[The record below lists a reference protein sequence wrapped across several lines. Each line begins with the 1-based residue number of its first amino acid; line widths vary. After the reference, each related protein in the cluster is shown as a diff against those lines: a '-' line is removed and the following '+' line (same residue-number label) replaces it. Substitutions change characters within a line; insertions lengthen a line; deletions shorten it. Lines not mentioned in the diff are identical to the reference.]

1 MKGGRLQSANGS
13 GIIERQSLIR
23 EEGERDGDR
32 IHLPQD
38 RLARG
43 FAMTI
48 ATSRQQ
54 ALNTVELCSKYFRR
68 SEAMKAVRIHR
79 FGGPEV
85 LNYEEVALP
94 EPGAGQAR
102 VKIEAIGVNF
112 IDIYQRSGLYPGP
125 LPAVVGQEAAG
136 EVDAVG
142 PGVTDVQVGQRVA
155 YTSKPGAYTE
165 YAVVEA
171 RALVP
176 LPEGIDTRT
185 AAAVMLQGM
194 TAHYLAMSTYPLKQG
209 ETALV
214 QAAAGGV
221 GLLLVQVARR
231 QGARVI
237 GTVSTEEKARLAR
250 EAGTDEIIL
259 YTQTDF
265 AQETRRLTGG
275 AGAHVVYD
283 SVGKTTFEG
292 SLDSLRP
299 RGYLVLFGQSSGPVP
314 PVDPHVLNLKGSLF
328 LTRPTLVNYIAT
340 REELLWRSGD
350 LFRWI
355 KDGELKVRI
364 DRTFPLSAA
373 AEAHRYLE
381 GRQSRGKVLLI
392 P

>member
-1 MKGGRLQSANGS
+1 MKA
-13 GIIERQSLIR
+13 I
-23 EEGERDGDR
+23 R
-32 IHLPQD
+32 IH
-38 RLARG
+38 
-43 FAMTI
+43 T
-48 ATSRQQ
+48 
-54 ALNTVELCSKYFRR
+54 
-68 SEAMKAVRIHR
+68 

-85 LNYEEVALP
+85 LSYEEVALA

-102 VKIEAIGVNF
+102 VKIEAIGVNYT
-112 IDIYQRSGLYPGP
+112 DTYQRSGLYPVQ
-125 LPAVVGQEAAG
+125 LPITLGQEAAG
-136 EVDAVG
+136 VVEAVG
-142 PGVTDVQVGQRVA
+142 PGVTDVQVGERVA
-155 YTSKPGAYTE
+155 YAGQLGAY
-165 YAVVEA
+165 AEA
-171 RALVP
+171 AIVAASALVP
-176 LPEGIDTRT
+176 IPDGVETRT

-194 TAHYLAMSTYPLKQG
+194 TAHYLAMSTYPLKKG

-214 QAAAGGV
+214 HAAAGGV
-221 GLLLVQVARR
+221 GLLLVQIAKR

-250 EAGTDEIIL
+250 EAGADEIIF

-265 AQETRRLTGG
+265 AQETRRLTNGTG
-275 AGAHVVYD
+275 VHVVYD

-292 SLDSLRP
+292 SLDSLRL

-314 PVDPHVLNLKGSLF
+314 PFDPQVLNRKGSLF
-328 LTRPTLVNYIAT
+328 LTRPSLVHYIAT

-373 AEAHRYLE
+373 AEAHRYME
-381 GRQSRGKVLLI
+381 GRQTRGKVLLI